1 MMLAE
6 FYPQIKT
13 AHVALVSASG
23 LLFALRGAAVL
34 AGHSWPLRRT
44 LRLSSVA
51 IDSALLAAG
60 LLLWS
65 LLALQPLRDPWLS
78 QAASAAAL
86 HRVRLVGA
94 QGAQTQRGRAL
105 AYTAALACYLYMIS
119 VALAHHPLARRAC
132 SAKAH

>member
-6 FYPQIKT
+6 FYPHIKT

-34 AGHSWPLRRT
+34 AGHSWPLSRT

-65 LLALQPLRDPWLS
+65 LLALQPLRDPWLGAKLLLLLLYIAFGS
-78 QAASAAAL
+78 LAL
-86 HRVRLVGA
+86 KRAR
-94 QGAQTQRGRAL
+94 TQRGRAL

-119 VALAHHPLARRAC
+119 VALAHHPLGALR
-132 SAKAH
+132 SLFG